1 MGSLIGSSSWQS
13 SAARRSRPSR
23 PRSWTEPCPGSASNG
38 RTEHPAW
45 STGQGRGMYFAHI
58 SQTGVVKYGQVPSSI
73 GVLEAPKSPCR
84 SARPTALP
92 GMSTG
97 SRFGR
102 CGSASKNS
110 PADGSSSIVSSSRH
124 SEAASN
130 LYERWAFWSVMP
142 RSSGWNWTIQDM
154 HQFGDSCL
162 CCTGRCNATDQLQGD
177 TSDDDGIPGGVAM
190 GDATGPGKPGSS
202 NAPGDCTPCCRRP
215 PRPRRTARNKRRPKA
230 QRFLMEPR
238 KQARKRL
245 LQSA

>member
-1 MGSLIGSSSWQS
+1 
-13 SAARRSRPSR
+13 
-23 PRSWTEPCPGSASNG
+23 
-38 RTEHPAW
+38 
-45 STGQGRGMYFAHI
+45 MYFAHI

-162 CCTGRCNATDQLQGD
+162 CCTGRCNTLVMFI
-177 TSDDDGIPGGVAM
+177 TFKVEPPTGGCSLAPVGCVDSGCEA
-190 GDATGPGKPGSS
+190 GSS
-202 NAPGDCTPCCRRP
+202 WRSRP
-215 PRPRRTARNKRRPKA
+215 STGGLALSHFANGKLRPWHDRGN
-230 QRFLMEPR
+230 
-238 KQARKRL
+238 
-245 LQSA
+245 